1 MKATASVSKNCCVR
15 VRVMSKKPAEPTLK
29 PIKLGGG
36 IEAVQGDKS
45 PARLALLLWGPPGA
59 GKTSF
64 AATAPGLKLW
74 FAFGDNEAVPVS
86 KRKDVQIADL
96 SGMDHDELFR
106 HAQNDNPFGLDKVLA
121 ENEEITTVVVD
132 SATAIAYMALLKSV
146 LTDKTGAG
154 GKFVPTMSAPGIAAY
169 GGRNAITLQ
178 TISGFLRVTAKHG
191 VHVIVTGHEDTPT
204 MKKEDRGGRVEE
216 VIDYIGIQLGG
227 RITND
232 MAWRWSEI
240 WHLRDADQRGRLLTV
255 RNYAQR
261 RPMKT
266 RMFTNKDKLPMFEL
280 VYDASKPD
288 DAKGQMTIAGWYEQ
302 WLDGGR
308 ESLPIPHGKGQ

>member
-1 MKATASVSKNCCVR
+1 
-15 VRVMSKKPAEPTLK
+15 MSKKPVAPKLK

-36 IEAVQGDKS
+36 IVAVQGDQS
-45 PARLALLLWGPPGA
+45 PARLALLLWGPPGS
-59 GKTSF
+59 GKTTF

-74 FAFGDNEAVPVS
+74 FAFGDNEAVPIS
-86 KRKDVQIADL
+86 QRKDVQVADL
-96 SGMDHDELFR
+96 SGMDHDELFT
-106 HAQNDNPFGLDKVLA
+106 HAQSNNPFGLDKILA
-121 ENEEITTVVVD
+121 ENTDIETVVVD
-132 SATAIAYMALLKSV
+132 SATAISYMALMKAV

-154 GKFVPTMSAPGIAAY
+154 KGFVPTMSAPGISAY

-191 VHVIVTGHEDTPT
+191 VHIVVTGHEGTPQ

-216 VIDYIGIQLGG
+216 VIDYISIHLGG
-227 RITND
+227 NLPND

-240 WHLRDADQRGRLLTV
+240 WHLRDADIRGRLLTV

-266 RMFTNKDKLPMFEL
+266 RMFSNKDKFPVLEL
-280 VYDASKPD
+280 EYDASKPD
-288 DAKGQMTIAGWYEQ
+288 DAKGQMTIAGWYRD

-308 ESLPIPHGKGQ
+308 ESLPIPKKKVGQ